1 MSRRAGDRLM
11 GQVPGSWGQ
20 RLVPALAGDRIGG
33 VTITLGALA
42 GLVWANALPLNYLH
56 SWSARAP
63 WSAAVG
69 LVLSWRGWVNQGLL
83 LVFFAV
89 IGLEIRREL
98 TVGEL
103 HSPRRAAVPVL
114 AALGGM
120 TLPAL
125 IYATLNPGGV
135 AARAWG
141 VPMATDAA
149 FALGALA
156 LVGSPST
163 RARVFLMTLAVADD
177 IGSIIVLVL
186 FYGTAFH
193 PVWASLDAGCVVAMA
208 ALWALRPESWEVA
221 TSHPRLRPAF
231 RAARLALGAGAWW
244 AALHAG
250 IEASVLGVAIGAF
263 VPARRAPRST
273 GVARTGAGAGGGD
286 YSRVVG
292 RSGPHLPVPRGAS
305 ASKQVG
311 VRRWELRFSAISNA
325 AVLPLFAVAN
335 VGVSLSGAHLGSAAP
350 RAVFVAVLVAR
361 VVGKPVGIT
370 VAALATRRVAS
381 GSLAP
386 RLSRISLLGVG
397 SVASI
402 GFTVP
407 LLVIRAALPAGPL
420 AASATL
426 ALLAGSIVGAALG
439 AGTLKAAR
447 GRMPRA

>member
-1 MSRRAGDRLM
+1 M
-11 GQVPGSWGQ
+11 
-20 RLVPALAGDRIGG
+20 
-33 VTITLGALA
+33 TITLGALA

-208 ALWALRPESWEVA
+208 ALWALRPESWELA
-221 TSHPRLRPAF
+221 ASHPRLRSAF

-273 GVARTGAGAGGGD
+273 GAARTGAARTAGSAGGTAGSAAGAGGPPGAGGGAAAGGGD

-311 VRRWELRFSAISNA
+311 VRRWELRFSAISNT

-447 GRMPRA
+447 ARMSRV